1 MLDLSECR
9 QFLDPEVS
17 EKLSDEKLSE
27 VRNQLCDV
35 AELTIDS
42 LQNQ

>member
-17 EKLSDEKLSE
+17 EELSDEKLAE
-27 VRNQLCDV
+27 VRDQLYGL
-35 AELTIDS
+35 AELAIDT
-42 LQNQ
+42 LDTQ